1 MDNKERPVSIE
12 AFINDPKN
20 SDYINNV
27 INRYSQVRLISNNSD
42 YVIGD
47 DEKVIEINKIGKDE
61 YIEIFQDLFDNYHI
75 DKIDIN
81 NSNNNRELYKD

>member
-1 MDNKERPVSIE
+1 MKI
-12 AFINDPKN
+12 
-20 SDYINNV
+20 V
-27 INRYSQVRLISNNSD
+27 ISRYSQVRLISNNSD

-81 NSNNNRELYKD
+81 NSNNNRELYRD